1 MIEAMARASGGA
13 AMREGG
19 EAATRYSKC
28 EWNIKHCSRL
38 QCHEGGMAA
47 LP

>member
-1 MIEAMARASGGA
+1 MEAMGRASGVVGT
-13 AMREGG
+13 RRGG
-19 EAATRYSKC
+19 EAATRYSRC
-28 EWNIKHCSRL
+28 EWSIKHCSRL